1 MTNEE
6 VIAFVRKNPVS
17 IGCGVLSLVLA
28 GLSYWRSGQVPDS
41 EAELTQKSGE
51 GERYAANLKNANLL
65 KEQHEAL
72 VAANKAIDARIIR
85 ASQLGKNLQY
95 FYKLESETG
104 VKLTTDPRQSQPSA
118 KKEAKAAYIFVPYTL
133 SVQGDLSQLLNF
145 IRRLEN
151 GTHFCRILT
160 ITLSAAGDRNA
171 PLTLS
176 VSLELLGLP

>member
-6 VIAFVRKNPVS
+6 LISFVRKNPIS
-17 IGCGVLSLVLA
+17 LGCGVLSLALA
-28 GLSYWRSGQVPDS
+28 GASYWRNSQVPES
-41 EAELTQKSGE
+41 EAELTQKSSE

-72 VAANKAIDARIIR
+72 VLANKAIDGRIIR
-85 ASQLGKNLQY
+85 ASQLGRNLQY

-104 VKLTTDPRQSQPSA
+104 VKLTTDPRQSQPVA
-118 KKEAKAAYIFVPYTL
+118 KKDPKAAYLSIPYAL
-133 SVQGDLSQLLNF
+133 SVQGDLAQLLSF

-160 ITLSAAGDRNA
+160 ISLGSAADRNA
-171 PLTLS
+171 PLN
-176 VSLELLGLP
+176 VSITLELLGLP